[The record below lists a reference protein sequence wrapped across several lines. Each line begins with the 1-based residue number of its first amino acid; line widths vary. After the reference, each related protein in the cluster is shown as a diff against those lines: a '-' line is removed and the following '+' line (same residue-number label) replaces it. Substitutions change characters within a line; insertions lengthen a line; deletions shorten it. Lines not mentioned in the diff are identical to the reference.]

1 MKIKTLLV
9 ALVAIVLAGF
19 FAVSC
24 KKAADKLTTL
34 LLEDTTWEYTN
45 PANDFFS
52 LHFTSSKNCTM
63 TVTFREHPDVPVS
76 SEGTYTVDGLKV
88 HIDWEEDGP
97 DFDNFELIAN
107 DLVYRYEEDYI
118 VFKKKK

>member
-1 MKIKTLLV
+1 MKIKTLLI

-19 FAVSC
+19 CAVSC
-24 KKAADKLTTL
+24 KDAANKLTTL

-45 PANDFFS
+45 EANDFYS
-52 LHFTSSKNCTM
+52 LSFISSKNCTM
-63 TVTFREHPDVPVS
+63 TVKFGVHPDVPYT

-88 HIDWEEDGP
+88 HIDWGEDGP
-97 DFDNFELIAN
+97 DFDNFELVAN